1 MNIQELFPIEE
12 KIKKESHSDP
22 RGYSNRV
29 YYTKRATPYYIKF
42 SCRANN
48 HDARKVKRLLVENF
62 DELKVVVKKP

>member
-12 KIKKESHSDP
+12 KIKKESRSDP

-29 YYTKRATPYYIKF
+29 YYRKRATPYCIQF
-42 SCRANN
+42 FCRADN

-62 DELKVVVKKP
+62 DELKIIVKKP